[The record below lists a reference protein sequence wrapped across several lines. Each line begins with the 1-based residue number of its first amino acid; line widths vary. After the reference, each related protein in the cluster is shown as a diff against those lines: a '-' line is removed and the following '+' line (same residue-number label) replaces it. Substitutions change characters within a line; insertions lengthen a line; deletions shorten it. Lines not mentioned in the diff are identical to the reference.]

1 MISVGRDKII
11 PRLDSLIR
19 SVEVLK
25 ANQRDIMS
33 VLSVLLQNMAPPKA
47 NLEDTIK
54 EHNFPLQTTA
64 DVTKF
69 NRLLKSKANI
79 DKLVI
84 SCLYCVLQYCAL

>member
-19 SVEVLK
+19 SIEVLK

-33 VLSVLLQNMAPPKA
+33 VLSVLLQNMASPKA
-47 NLEDTIK
+47 NLEETIK

-84 SCLYCVLQYCAL
+84 SCLYCVLRYCAL